1 MPARLRAFAGVHP
14 ISHLVTT
21 VRGLMGGGTVTAEQ
35 VLWVLAASAAPT
47 ALLAPLTTG
56 LYRRRA

>member
-14 ISHLVTT
+14 ISHLVTA
-21 VRGLMGGGTVTAEQ
+21 VRGLMGGTVTAEH

-47 ALLAPLTTG
+47 ALLAPLTTW

>member
-1 MPARLRAFAGVHP
+1 M
-14 ISHLVTT
+14 
-21 VRGLMGGGTVTAEQ
+21 GGTVTAEQ

-47 ALLAPLTTG
+47 ALLAPLTTW